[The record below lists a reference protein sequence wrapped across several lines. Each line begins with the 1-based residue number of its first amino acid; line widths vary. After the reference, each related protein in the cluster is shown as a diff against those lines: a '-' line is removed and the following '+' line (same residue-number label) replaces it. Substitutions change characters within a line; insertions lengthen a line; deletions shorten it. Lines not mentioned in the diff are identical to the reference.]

1 MFCDL
6 LDENIQPQE
15 IDIRHIPDI
24 EISASLRQRLQK
36 ALEEEEE
43 NTVVVSGKTAIVKTD
58 KNYVF
63 FSNQWLY
70 LAVICKKYADALKI
84 YGDFFDN
91 TVRGNQELLS
101 ILVKKDYN
109 NPKLIEVLSD
119 ELDRE
124 RFIKFI
130 EPDSSFRPGK
140 ALLNG
145 EKARTT
151 KDIFGSCV
159 LKKIPVPDASSA
171 YLGNLIYYLAK
182 RPELYD
188 ELEKEVVSQIGKQNG
203 AKKMPSIVKECARAI
218 IDHIYDIDA
227 FEAIQ
232 HLFEI
237 NDKNIKVDIGKT
249 EGLLPNGNFL
259 RYLFTRPNS
268 DMYSQDVDRAR
279 VFYQREYFVTSEGE
293 AIPCRLTTE
302 WVDSELEE
310 GGQGNFLKALIAIV
324 NKYYNGRIEIKSE
337 FGERYLYIMK
347 DKFEL
352 KDLPEVFHTEFA
364 RRYVTSLLAKP
375 FVVLTGNS
383 GTGKTRISKQ
393 FAEYM
398 EWISDEGKK
407 NWLIVPV
414 GADWTDNSRI
424 LGFYNPIANYGTGKY
439 ESTNIVHLIE
449 EANKH
454 SDIPYFLI
462 LDEMNLSHVE
472 RYFSDFLSHME
483 TPDTNF
489 ILDGYTGEQQHLGEL
504 EYPDNLFVVGT
515 VNIDETTYMFS
526 PKVLDRANVI
536 EFKPEKEDV
545 LKMFSGQANTS
556 KVRPAY
562 DGTAEAFLK
571 LSKEIRA
578 GKLNIDESGNS
589 FYGDSMTAI
598 PETNMNYVEN
608 VFSEIYEIVEKS
620 DFEFAFRTVKEIKQ
634 YISSAYELS
643 DGENMDLN
651 SVLDEQLLQ
660 KIMPKIH
667 GNKKEIGE
675 LLESLGQLCQKY
687 RFVLSEKKIE
697 QMKGKLVKVQYASFI

>member
-24 EISASLRQRLQK
+24 EISASLRQKLQK
-36 ALEEEEE
+36 ALEKEEE

-58 KNYVF
+58 RNYVF

-70 LAVICKKYADALKI
+70 LAVICKKYAKALI
-84 YGDFFDN
+84 TYGDFFDQ
-91 TVRGNQELLS
+91 TIRGNQELIN
-101 ILVKKDYN
+101 ILAKKDYGN
-109 NPKLIEVLSD
+109 AKLIDVLPD
-119 ELDRE
+119 EIARE
-124 RFIKFI
+124 QFIKFV
-130 EPDSSFRPGK
+130 EPDASYRPGK

-145 EKARTT
+145 DRTRTT
-151 KDIFGSCV
+151 KDIFGSCI

-171 YLGNLIYYLAK
+171 YLGNLVYYLAK

-188 ELEKEVVSQIGKQNG
+188 ELEREIKLQVGNQNG
-203 AKKMPSIVKECARAI
+203 AKRLPTITKDCAKAI
-218 IDHIYDIDA
+218 IDCIYDMDA
-227 FEAIQ
+227 FKSIE

-237 NDKNIKVDIGKT
+237 NDKNIKVDISKT

-259 RYLFTRPNS
+259 RYLFARPNS
-268 DMYSQDVDRAR
+268 DLYSGEFEKPR
-279 VFYQREYFVTSEGE
+279 VFNQREYMISSGGE
-293 AIPCRLTTE
+293 EIVCRLTTE
-302 WVDSELEE
+302 WVDSELKD

-324 NKYYNGRIEIKSE
+324 NKYYNDRIGIKSE
-337 FGERYLYIMK
+337 LGERYLYIMK
-347 DKFEL
+347 DKFKL
-352 KDLPEVFHTEFA
+352 KELPEVFHTAFA

-383 GTGKTRISKQ
+383 GTGKTIISKQ

-424 LGFYNPIANYGTGKY
+424 LGFYNPIANDGTGKY

-489 ILDGYTGEQQHLGEL
+489 ILDGYTGEEQHLGEL

-545 LKMFSGQANTS
+545 LKLFSGQVNTS

-589 FYGDSMTAI
+589 FYGDNMDATQ
-598 PETNMNYVEN
+598 ETNMNYVEK

-643 DGENMDLN
+643 DGDNMNLN

>member
-24 EISASLRQRLQK
+24 EISASLRQKLQK

-58 KNYVF
+58 RNYVF

-70 LAVICKKYADALKI
+70 LAVICKKYAEALI
-84 YGDFFDN
+84 TYGDFFDQ
-91 TVRGNQELLS
+91 TIRGNQELIN
-101 ILVKKDYN
+101 ILAKKDYGN
-109 NPKLIEVLSD
+109 AKLIDVLPD
-119 ELDRE
+119 EIARE
-124 RFIKFI
+124 QFIKFV
-130 EPDSSFRPGK
+130 EPDASYRPGK

-145 EKARTT
+145 DRTRTT
-151 KDIFGSCV
+151 KDTFGSCI
-159 LKKIPVPDASSA
+159 LKKISVPDASSA
-171 YLGNLIYYLAK
+171 YLGNLVYYLAK

-188 ELEKEVVSQIGKQNG
+188 ELEREIKLQVGNQNG
-203 AKKMPSIVKECARAI
+203 AKRLPTITKDCAKAI
-218 IDHIYDIDA
+218 IDCIYDMDA
-227 FEAIQ
+227 FKSIE

-237 NDKNIKVDIGKT
+237 NDKNIKVDISKT
-249 EGLLPNGNFL
+249 EELLPNGNFL
-259 RYLFTRPNS
+259 RYLFARPNS
-268 DMYSQDVDRAR
+268 DLYSGESEKPR
-279 VFYQREYFVTSEGE
+279 VFNQREYMISSGGE
-293 AIPCRLTTE
+293 EIVCRLTTE
-302 WVDSELEE
+302 WVDSELKN

-324 NKYYNGRIEIKSE
+324 NKYYNDRIEIKSE
-337 FGERYLYIMK
+337 LGEKYLYIMK
-347 DKFEL
+347 DKFKL
-352 KDLPEVFHTEFA
+352 KELPEVFHTEFA

-424 LGFYNPIANYGTGKY
+424 LGFYNPIADDGKGKY
-439 ESTNIVHLIE
+439 ESTNIVRLIE

-454 SDIPYFLI
+454 TDVPYFLI

-489 ILDGYTGEQQHLGEL
+489 ILDGYTGEEQHLGEL

-545 LKMFSGQANTS
+545 LKLFSGQVNTS
-556 KVRPAY
+556 KARPAY

-578 GKLNIDESGNS
+578 GKLNIDESGNL
-589 FYGDSMTAI
+589 FYGDNMEATQ
-598 PETNMNYVEN
+598 ETNMNYVEK

-643 DGENMDLN
+643 DGDNMNLN

-675 LLESLGQLCQKY
+675 LLENLGQLCQKY
-687 RFVLSEKKIE
+687 GFALSEKKIE

>member
-15 IDIRHIPDI
+15 INIRHIPDI
-24 EISASLRQRLQK
+24 EISSSLRHGLQC

-43 NTVVVSGKTAIVKTD
+43 NIVVVSNKTAIVKTD

-70 LAVICKKYADALKI
+70 LAVICKKYAEALKT
-84 YGDFFDN
+84 YGDFFDK
-91 TVRGNQELLS
+91 TIRGNQELLN
-101 ILVKKDYN
+101 ILVNKDYGN
-109 NPKLIEVLSD
+109 TKLLEVLPD
-119 ELDRE
+119 ETERV
-124 RFIKFI
+124 RFIKFV
-130 EPDSSFRPGK
+130 EPDALYRPGK

-145 EKARTT
+145 DKIRTT
-151 KDIFGSCV
+151 KDIFGSCI

-171 YLGNLIYYLAK
+171 YLGNLIYYFAK
-182 RPELYD
+182 RPELYN
-188 ELEKEVVSQIGKQNG
+188 ELEREVISQVGKQDG
-203 AKKMPSIVKECARAI
+203 AKRLPSITKECAKAI
-218 IDHIYDIDA
+218 IDHIYDLDTFDSIK
-227 FEAIQ
+227 

-237 NDKNIKVDIGKT
+237 NDKNVKVDISKT
-249 EGLLPNGNFL
+249 EGLLPTGNFL
-259 RYLFTRPNS
+259 RYLFARPNS
-268 DMYSQDVDRAR
+268 DLYSGETEKPR
-279 VFYQREYFVTSEGE
+279 VFNQREYLLSSEGE
-293 AIPCRLTTE
+293 EIACRLTTE
-302 WVDSELEE
+302 WVDSELKE

-324 NKYYNGRIEIKSE
+324 NKYYSDRIEIKSE

-352 KDLPEVFHTEFA
+352 KELPEVFHTEFA

-393 FAEYM
+393 FAEYL
-398 EWISDEGKK
+398 EWISEEGKK

-424 LGFYNPIANYGTGKY
+424 LGFYNPIANEGKGKY
-439 ESTNIVHLIE
+439 ESTNIVQLIE

-454 SDIPYFLI
+454 SGVPYFLI

-489 ILDGYTGEQQHLGEL
+489 ILDGYTGEKQHIGEL
-504 EYPDNLFVVGT
+504 KYPVNLFVVGT

-545 LKMFSGQANTS
+545 LKLFSGSINTS

-562 DGTAEAFLK
+562 DGTAEAFLR
-571 LSKEIRA
+571 LAKEIRS
-578 GKLNIDESGNS
+578 GKLSIDESGNT
-589 FYGDSMTAI
+589 FYKAGMEDAQM
-598 PETNMNYVEN
+598 TNMNYVEK
-608 VFSEIYEIVEKS
+608 VFSEIYEIVEKN

-643 DGENMDLN
+643 NGENIDLN

-675 LLESLGQLCQKY
+675 LLENLGNLCQKY
-687 RFVLSEKKIE
+687 GFVLSEKKIE